1 MAATWIDTHCHLD
14 FLENPDDCMAAA
26 QAAGVKAVVVPAVSP
41 GNFERVAVLAQQHA
55 GVFYALGL
63 HPCSVDGLKEDA
75 LVVLEN
81 ALRAHRED
89 PKLVAVGEI
98 GLDFFLPTLNK
109 DRMMHL
115 YAQQLRL
122 ARDFDL
128 PVVLHVRRA
137 QDQVCAGLR
146 RFGITRG
153 IAHAFNGSAVQAQA
167 FLRQGLVLGFGG
179 AMTFAR
185 ALQIRRLAQSL
196 PGDAWVLETDSPDIA
211 PAWLEKGA
219 TNTPDQTPAIGA
231 VMAGLRGLSVDDA
244 AASSSRN
251 ACRALPRLL
260 RHAGRYEKH
269 PNNASQSR

>member
-1 MAATWIDTHCHLD
+1 MATWIDTHCHLD

-26 QAAGVKAVVVPAVSP
+26 QSAGVHAVVVPAVSP
-41 GNFERVAVLAQQHA
+41 ENFARVAALAQRHA

-75 LVVLEN
+75 LAVLEN

-98 GLDFFLPTLNK
+98 GLDFFLPTLDK

-115 YAQQLRL
+115 YLQQLRL

-146 RFGITRG
+146 RFGITLG
-153 IAHAFNGSAVQAQA
+153 IAHAFNGSLVQAEA
-167 FLRQGLVLGFGG
+167 FLRQGMVLGFGG
-179 AMTFAR
+179 AMTFTR
-185 ALQIRRLAQSL
+185 ALQIRRLAGSL
-196 PGDAWVLETDSPDIA
+196 PEDGWVLETDSPDIA
-211 PAWLEKGA
+211 PAWLDKGA
-219 TNTPDQTPAIGA
+219 ANTPDQTPAIGA
-231 VMAGLRGLSVDDA
+231 VMAELRGLSVDDA
-244 AASSSRN
+244 AACSSRN
-251 ACRALPRLL
+251 ACRALPRLSGL
-260 RHAGRYEKH
+260 VAQYYPSLLKTR
-269 PNNASQSR
+269 

>member
-1 MAATWIDTHCHLD
+1 MATWIDTHCHLD
-14 FLENPDDCMAAA
+14 FLNNPEHCLAAA
-26 QAAGVKAVVVPAVSP
+26 HAAGVAAVVVPAVSP
-41 GNFERVAVLAQQHA
+41 ENFARVAALAQQHA

-63 HPCSVDGLKEDA
+63 HPCSVDGLEEDA
-75 LVVLEN
+75 LLVLEN

-98 GLDFFLPTLNK
+98 GLDFFLPTRDK
-109 DRMMHL
+109 DRMMHF
-115 YAQQLRL
+115 YTQQLRL

-146 RFGITRG
+146 RFGITSG
-153 IAHAFNGSAVQAQA
+153 IAHAFNGSLVQAQA

-179 AMTFAR
+179 AMTFSR

-196 PGDAWVLETDSPDIA
+196 PEDAWVLETDSPDIA

-231 VMAGLRGLSVDDA
+231 VMAGLRGLSIDNA
-244 AASSSRN
+244 AACSSRN
-251 ACRALPRLL
+251 AYRALPRLS
-260 RHAGRYEKH
+260 RHSVRYQTH
-269 PNNASQSR
+269 PNDASQSR